1 MLSAQVPEDQFPKS
15 CLTVI
20 WLNEHHSVLIIN
32 GGDSFANLLHNT
44 HSFASSNSGELN
56 THRISTINLSVM
68 ISIVS
73 IYGVDIE
80 RSHRRSQHF
89 DLDVLVIDV
98 GNRGLLHSKVSYVSN
113 IHITS
118 RQSQGFRTSGK

>member
-1 MLSAQVPEDQFPKS
+1 MLSAQVPVDYFPKS
-15 CLTVI
+15 WLTVI

-32 GGDSFANLLHNT
+32 GGNSLTNLLHNS
-44 HSFASSNSGELN
+44 HSLASSNSGELN
-56 THRISTINLSVM
+56 THRISTINLSIM

-73 IYGVDIE
+73 IYGVHIE